1 MKILI
6 MDVVKPMLN
15 DAGSVHRWELISN
28 LAKLGQ
34 DVYVIAYKDVAFK
47 NVHVNKLRI
56 EKGMFG
62 KMFSKFRYIILLFRL
77 TKKHNIDILY
87 TRNGLTGLV
96 GWIIKMITGS
106 KLIYELN
113 GILADEWETIRKEGK
128 IGIFV
133 RIKMVLSIHM
143 EKFALKKSD
152 TIIAVTEGIRNY
164 LVNLGISEDKITVI
178 GNGVNIDMFKP
189 MNDSLILQKIR
200 KQYNIKESE
209 YVIVFVGNLAPW
221 QGIEYLIRASSLILG
236 KVPKTKFL
244 IVGDGIMREKLESM
258 VRELELEE
266 KFIFTGRVPYEKVP
280 IFINISDVCVCPS
293 PVNSYFRISGGSS
306 LKIFEYLACGKP
318 VVTGNIRGDGDLV
331 VNSGS
336 GFAVMSEDY
345 AELAGAIIKL
355 LKNEKLRLQMG
366 ENGRKTIVKYHSWER
381 IAKKIVEIFEKIIRE
396 KG

>member
-6 MDVVKPMLN
+6 MDIMKPLGK
-15 DAGSVHRWELISN
+15 DGSTIHRWELARN
-28 LAKLGQ
+28 LAKLGCKVYAISYT
-34 DVYVIAYKDVAFK
+34 DNSSEEGLHICLLPKNKIKYVIQLL
-47 NVHVNKLRI
+47 KLVTRHR
-56 EKGMFG
+56 FD
-62 KMFSKFRYIILLFRL
+62 II
-77 TKKHNIDILY
+77 Y
-87 TRNGLTGLV
+87 TRNIMKG
-96 GWIIKMITGS
+96 IIGFLIRRLRNS
-106 KLIYELN
+106 KLVIEVN
-113 GILADEWETIRKEGK
+113 SISPDEWRFVEKQLSGK
-128 IGIFV
+128 IKRCRDIKIKFLKYLEIFV
-133 RIKMVLSIHM
+133 IK
-143 EKFALKKSD
+143 KAD
-152 TIIAVTEGIRNY
+152 AVIVVTHGIKNY
-164 LVNLGISEDKITVI
+164 LVNHKVDENKVWVI
-178 GNGVNIDMFKP
+178 GNGANTDLFKP
-189 MNDSLILQKIR
+189 IRDKNILQQLRNRLHINNNEK
-200 KQYNIKESE
+200 
-209 YVIVFVGNLAPW
+209 VILFVGNLAPW
-221 QGIEYLIRASSLILG
+221 QGVEYLIRSAPLIIEE
-236 KVPKTKFL
+236 VPKTKFL

-366 ENGRKTIVKYHSWER
+366 ENGRKTIVEYHSWER
-381 IAKKIVEIFEKIIRE
+381 IAKKVVEIFEKIIRE